1 MAVGGFDARF
11 VDRLSN
17 RHTCP
22 VCLLALR
29 EPTVTKCG
37 HLFCNDCVRPLAS
50 RGRIECPVCK
60 EEQKESEIYP
70 NNYDKRE
77 IMSLMIYC
85 DQQEKGCG
93 WKGELRERGTHNET
107 CGYVDVLCKNKC
119 GIMVIT
125 KDMESHMKKTCMN
138 RKVECRYC
146 KTTVTFKFLIDHH
159 RKCEMFP
166 VACDYCKEQMVRKE
180 MNEHVSKNG
189 TCPNSPLECEFSE
202 AGCQFIGNRNEMT
215 IHVQNDVTSHLSLL
229 MKQQSNT
236 KSSLSATE
244 SSLAATKS
252 SLSATES
259 SLAAT
264 KSLLSSTRA
273 CLAKRECELE
283 FITKKVGIQGPVS
296 KLEIRV
302 FEWNITN
309 WLDCRKKA
317 ELNPCYRILSK
328 RFYTGPEGY
337 HLCLFLLPM
346 GCCCYY
352 GSHVSVDACVDD
364 GDYDDQLPKNRH
376 CKLSFTLIDQQPD
389 AINVVVRREKMI
401 ELIPYSY
408 FAAIDDFITHETL
421 NSRSYVRNNEIVIQF
436 CLQLNVP

>member
-1 MAVGGFDARF
+1 MAAGGFDARF

-22 VCLLALR
+22 VCLSALR
-29 EPTVTKCG
+29 EPTITKCG
-37 HLFCNDCVRPLAS
+37 HLFCNDCVRPLA
-50 RGRIECPVCK
+50 RCGRIECPVCK

-77 IMSLMIYC
+77 IMSLKIYC

-93 WKGELRERGTHNET
+93 WKGELRKRETHNET
-107 CGYVDVLCKNKC
+107 CGYVDVLCKTEC
-119 GIMVIT
+119 GEMVMK

-138 RKVECRYC
+138 RKVECVYC
-146 KTTVTFKFLIDHH
+146 KITVTFKFLNDHH
-159 RKCEMFP
+159 TQCEMFP
-166 VACDYCKEQMVRKE
+166 VACEYCKEQVVRKE
-180 MNEHVSKNG
+180 MNEHVSKDG
-189 TCPNSPLECEFSE
+189 ICPNSPLECEFSE

-252 SLSATES
+252 
-259 SLAAT
+259 
-264 KSLLSSTRA
+264 LLLSTRA
-273 CLAKRECELE
+273 YLAKRECELE
-283 FITKKVGIQGPVS
+283 FITKKVGMKGPVS
-296 KLEIRV
+296 QLDICV

-317 ELNPCYRILSK
+317 ELNPCYRIQSK
-328 RFYTGPEGY
+328 PFYLRPQGY
-337 HLCLFLLPM
+337 HLGLLLYPM
-346 GCCCYY
+346 GFGRYK
-352 GSHVSVDACVDD
+352 GSHVSVYAYLCK
-364 GDYDDQLPKNRH
+364 GDYDDQLPKKQH
-376 CKLSFTLIDQQPD
+376 CKVSFTLIDQQPD
-389 AINVVVRREKMI
+389 AINVVVRQEKTI
-401 ELIPYSY
+401 ELIPGKS
-408 FAAIDDFITHETL
+408 FAAIDDFITHKTL
-421 NSRSYVRNNEIVIQF
+421 NSRSYVQNNEIVVQF

>member
-1 MAVGGFDARF
+1 MAAGGFDARF
-11 VDRLSN
+11 VDRLSD

-29 EPTVTKCG
+29 EPTITKCG
-37 HLFCNDCVRPLAS
+37 HLFCNDCWRSLAR
-50 RGRIECPVCK
+50 RGRIECPVCR
-60 EEQKESEIYP
+60 EEQNESEIFP

-77 IMSLMIYC
+77 IMSLKIYC

-93 WKGELRERGTHNET
+93 WKGELRKRGTHNNT
-107 CGYVDVLCKNKC
+107 CGYVDVLCKHGC
-119 GIMVIT
+119 GKMVMK

-146 KTTVTFKFLIDHH
+146 KTTVTFKYLNDHH
-159 RKCEMFP
+159 TKCEMFP
-166 VACDYCKEQMVRKE
+166 VACEYCKQQVVRGE
-180 MNEHVSKNG
+180 MNEHVSKDG
-189 TCPNSPLECEFSE
+189 TCPNSPLECEFIE

-244 SSLAATKS
+244 SSL
-252 SLSATES
+252 SATQS

-283 FITKKVGIQGPVS
+283 FITKKVGIQGPFSQLDVC
-296 KLEIRV
+296 V

-309 WLDCRKKA
+309 WLDCMKKA
-317 ELNPCYRILSK
+317 ELKPIYTMESK
-328 RFYTGPEGY
+328 RFYTGPQGY
-337 HLCLFLLPM
+337 RLYLVLFPM
-346 GCCCYY
+346 GY
-352 GSHVSVDACVDD
+352 GRFERSHVSVDACVDD
-364 GDYDDQLPKNRH
+364 GDYDDQLPKKQH
-376 CKLSFTLIDQQPD
+376 CKFSFTLIDQQPD
-389 AINVVVRREKMI
+389 AINVVVRREKTI
-401 ELIPYSY
+401 ELIPCKY
-408 FAAIDDFITHETL
+408 FDATDDFITHETL
-421 NSRSYVRNNEIVIQF
+421 NSRSYIQNNEIVIQF